1 MASGTIRGITIS
13 FNAETTKL
21 DRALKDIN
29 SKTRDLDKELKA
41 VDKALKFN
49 PDSVELWRQKQQLLT
64 EKVQE
69 TKNKLDVLKQ
79 AQAKLDASGV
89 EKNSAEYREL
99 QREIITT
106 ESKCKSFEKQLR
118 EVGNVNLKAT
128 AEQIKGIGDSF
139 TNAGNALMPV
149 SKAGAAVA
157 GSLFAT
163 AVNSGL
169 AADDLNTL
177 AKTTGIST
185 EQLQKYAT
193 AADLVDVSVETIA
206 KSQQKLKKN
215 MSEASKGS
223 KTQTAAFEKLGVAIQ
238 KADGTLRDSD
248 DVFQDVIAALGQLEE
263 GTERDALAMDI
274 FGKSATELNPLIA
287 DGGKTYQQVAELY
300 EKYNLQPISQET
312 LDKAN
317 QFNDTLDTLKILGS
331 NALQTLGAKAA
342 EALLPV
348 MDKIVEIGG
357 KISEWI
363 ANLDPETVALIGTIA
378 GVIAVVAPLLI
389 LIGKVA
395 TGISAIINVV
405 NSLGAVFSF
414 FTSPVGLVIAAIA
427 ALIAIGVALYKNW
440 DTIKEKLEAFK
451 QKILDT
457 WENIKKKTSEAW
469 EDIKEKI
476 TKPFKDAKAFI
487 EETVEKIKG
496 WFPINIKELLSKIKL
511 PHFSL
516 TGSFSL
522 VPPSIPKL
530 SVDWYD
536 KGGIFDSPSII
547 GVGEKRP
554 EFVGALDDLRK
565 IVREETGGI
574 NPVFNIY
581 QQPGQSSRALAEEIE
596 QKLAE
601 LLRTRETA
609 HGVI

>member
-79 AQAKLDASGV
+79 AQAQLDASGV
-89 EKNSAEYREL
+89 EKNSAEYRDL

-106 ESKCKSFEKQLR
+106 ESKLKTFKAQLDQ
-118 EVGNVNLKAT
+118 VGNANLKAISEQVKGVGDQFT
-128 AEQIKGIGDSF
+128 A
-139 TNAGNALMPV
+139 AGNALKPI

-157 GSLFAT
+157 GSLFAS

-177 AKTTGIST
+177 AKVTGIGT
-185 EQLQKYAT
+185 DQLQKYAS

-223 KTQTAAFEKLGVAIQ
+223 KTQTAAFEKLGVSIAN
-238 KADGTLRDSD
+238 ADGTLRNSD
-248 DVFQDVIAALGQLEE
+248 DVFTDVIAALGQLEE

-300 EKYNLQPISQET
+300 EKYNLEPINQDT

-317 QFNDTLDTLKILGS
+317 AFNDSLDQLKILGS
-331 NALQTLGAKAA
+331 NALQTIGAKAA

-348 MDKIVEIGG
+348 MDKVIELAG
-357 KISEWI
+357 KISGWI
-363 ANLDPETVALIGTIA
+363 ASLDPETVALIGTIA

-395 TGISAIINVV
+395 AGISAIINVV

-440 DTIKEKLEAFK
+440 DTIKAKAQELWQKLAN
-451 QKILDT
+451 T
-457 WENIKKKTSEAW
+457 WENIKQKTAETW
-469 EDIKEKI
+469 ENIKQAI
-476 TKPFKDAKAFI
+476 TKPFKDAWDFI
-487 EETVEKIKG
+487 GRAVEKIKSF
-496 WFPINIKELLSKIKL
+496 FPINIKELLSKIKL

-516 TGSFSL
+516 KGSFSL
-522 VPPSIPKL
+522 VPPSVPKL
-530 SVDWYD
+530 AVDWYD
-536 KGGIFDSPSII
+536 KGGIFERPTVI

-601 LLRTRETA
+601 LLRTREAA

>member
-1 MASGTIRGITIS
+1 MAGTIKGITIE
-13 FNAETTKL
+13 FRGETTKL
-21 DRALKDIN
+21 DRAIADIN
-29 SKTRDLDKELKA
+29 SKTRDLDAELKK
-41 VDKALKFN
+41 VNKALKFS

-69 TKNKLDVLKQ
+69 TTDKLDALKQ
-79 AQAKLDASGV
+79 AQKKLDTSGV
-89 EKNSAEYREL
+89 DKNSAEYREL
-99 QREIITT
+99 QREIIVTQSQVKT
-106 ESKCKSFEKQLR
+106 FKAQLDQ
-118 EVGNVNLKAT
+118 VGNANLKAISEQVKGVGEQFT
-128 AEQIKGIGDSF
+128 A
-139 TNAGNALMPV
+139 AGNALKPI

-157 GSLFAT
+157 GSLFAS

-177 AKTTGIST
+177 AKVTGIGT
-185 EQLQKYAT
+185 DQLQKYAS

-223 KTQTAAFEKLGVAIQ
+223 KTQTAAFEKLGVSIAN
-238 KADGTLRDSD
+238 ADGTLRNSD
-248 DVFQDVIAALGQLEE
+248 DVFTDVIAALGQLEE

-300 EKYNLQPISQET
+300 EKYNLEPISQDT

-317 QFNDTLDTLKILGS
+317 AFNDSLDQLKILGG
-331 NALQTLGAKAA
+331 NALQTIGAKAA

-348 MDKIVEIGG
+348 MDKVIELAG
-357 KISEWI
+357 KISGWI

-395 TGISAIINVV
+395 AGISAIINVV

-414 FTSPVGLVIAAIA
+414 FTSPVGLVIAAIT

-440 DTIKEKLEAFK
+440 DTIKAKAQELWQKLVN
-451 QKILDT
+451 T
-457 WENIKKKTSEAW
+457 WENIKKKTAETW
-469 EDIKEKI
+469 ENIKQAI
-476 TKPFKDAKAFI
+476 TKPFKDAWDFI
-487 EETVEKIKG
+487 GQAVEKIKSF
-496 WFPINIKELLSKIKL
+496 FPINIKELLSKIKL

-516 TGSFSL
+516 KGSFSL
-522 VPPSIPKL
+522 VPPSVPKL
-530 SVDWYD
+530 AVDWYD
-536 KGGIFDSPSII
+536 KGGIFERPTVI

-601 LLRTRETA
+601 LLRTREAA

>member
-21 DRALKDIN
+21 DRALKEIN

-79 AQAKLDASGV
+79 AQAKLDSSGV

-106 ESKCKSFEKQLR
+106 ESKLKTFKAQLDQ
-118 EVGNVNLKAT
+118 VGNANLKAISEQVKGVGEQFT
-128 AEQIKGIGDSF
+128 A
-139 TNAGNALMPV
+139 AGNALKPL

-157 GSLFAT
+157 GSLFAS

-177 AKTTGIST
+177 AKVTGIST
-185 EQLQKYAT
+185 DQLQKYAS

-215 MSEASKGS
+215 MSEASKGN
-223 KTQTAAFEKLGVAIQ
+223 KTQTAAFEKLGVSIAN
-238 KADGTLRDSD
+238 ADGTLRNSD
-248 DVFQDVIAALGQLEE
+248 DVFTDVIAALGQLEE

-300 EKYNLQPISQET
+300 EKYNLEPISQDT

-317 QFNDTLDTLKILGS
+317 AFNDSLDQLKILGS
-331 NALQTLGAKAA
+331 NALQTIGAKAA

-348 MDKIVEIGG
+348 MDKVIELAG
-357 KISEWI
+357 KISGWI
-363 ANLDPETVALIGTIA
+363 ASLDPETVALIGTIA

-395 TGISAIINVV
+395 AGISAIINVV

-440 DTIKEKLEAFK
+440 DTIKAKAQELWQKLVN
-451 QKILDT
+451 T
-457 WENIKKKTSEAW
+457 WENIKQKTAETW
-469 EDIKEKI
+469 ENIKQAI
-476 TKPFKDAKAFI
+476 TKPFKDAWDFI
-487 EETVEKIKG
+487 GQAVEKIKSF
-496 WFPINIKELLSKIKL
+496 FPINIKELLSKIKL

-516 TGSFSL
+516 KGSFSL
-522 VPPSIPKL
+522 VPPSVPKL
-530 SVDWYD
+530 AVDWYD
-536 KGGIFDSPSII
+536 KGGIFERPTVI

-601 LLRTRETA
+601 LLRTREAA

>member
-1 MASGTIRGITIS
+1 MADGIIKGITIS
-13 FNAETTKL
+13 FRGETTKL
-21 DRALKDIN
+21 DQALKEIG
-29 SKTRDLDKELKA
+29 SKTKALDEELKA
-41 VDKALKFN
+41 VNKALKFN

-64 EKVQE
+64 EKIQE

-106 ESKCKSFEKQLR
+106 ESKCKNLEAQLR
-118 EVGNVNLKAT
+118 KIGNVNLKA
-128 AEQIKGIGDSF
+128 ASEQIKQL
-139 TNAGNALMPV
+139 GNSATELGNKLKPL
-149 SKAGAAVA
+149 SKTGAAVA
-157 GSLFAT
+157 GGLIAT
-163 AVNSGL
+163 AVGSGK

-185 EQLQKYAT
+185 QQLQKYAA

-223 KTQTAAFEKLGVAIQ
+223 KTQTAAFEKLGVSIAN
-238 KADGTLRDSD
+238 ADGTLRNSD
-248 DVFQDVIAALGQLEE
+248 DVFQDVIVALGQLEE
-263 GTERDALAMDI
+263 GTERDALAMDL
-274 FGKSATELNPLIA
+274 FGKSATELNPLIE
-287 DGGKTYQQVAELY
+287 DGGKTYQSVAELY
-300 EKYNLQPISQET
+300 EKYNLEPISQDT

-317 QFNDTLDTLKILGS
+317 QFNDTLDTLKILGG
-331 NALQTLGAKAA
+331 NALETLGAKAA
-342 EALLPV
+342 EALLP
-348 MDKIVEIGG
+348 MMEKIVDWGG
-357 KISEWI
+357 RISEWI

-440 DTIKEKLEAFK
+440 DTIKAKVQELWKKL
-451 QKILDT
+451 IDT
-457 WENIKKKTSEAW
+457 WENIKQKTAQIW
-469 EDIKEKI
+469 QNIKEAI
-476 TKPFKDAKAFI
+476 TRPFLDAYEFI
-487 EETVEKIKG
+487 QRIIEKVKSF
-496 WFPINIKELLSKIKL
+496 FPINIKDFFSKIKL
-511 PHFSL
+511 PHFTL
-516 TGSFSL
+516 TGKFSL
-522 VPPSIPKL
+522 SPPSIPKL

-601 LLRTRETA
+601 LLRTREAA

>member
-79 AQAKLDASGV
+79 AQAQLDASGV
-89 EKNSAEYREL
+89 EKNSAEYRDL

-106 ESKCKSFEKQLR
+106 ESKLKTFKAQLD
-118 EVGNVNLKAT
+118 EVGNANLKAI
-128 AEQIKGIGDSF
+128 AEQVKGVGDQF
-139 TNAGNALMPV
+139 TAAGNALKPI

-157 GSLFAT
+157 GSLFAS

-177 AKTTGIST
+177 AKVTGIGT
-185 EQLQKYAT
+185 DQLQKYAS

-223 KTQTAAFEKLGVAIQ
+223 KTQTAAFEKLGVSIAN
-238 KADGTLRDSD
+238 ADGTLRNSD
-248 DVFQDVIAALGQLEE
+248 DVFTDVIAALGQLEE

-274 FGKSATELNPLIA
+274 FGKSATDLNPLIA

-300 EKYNLQPISQET
+300 EKYNLEPISQDT

-317 QFNDTLDTLKILGS
+317 AFNDSLDQLKILGS
-331 NALQTLGAKAA
+331 NALQTIGAKAA

-348 MDKIVEIGG
+348 MDKVIELAG
-357 KISEWI
+357 KISGWI
-363 ANLDPETVALIGTIA
+363 ASLDPETVALIGTIA

-395 TGISAIINVV
+395 AGISAIINVV

-440 DTIKEKLEAFK
+440 DTIKAKAQELWQKLVN
-451 QKILDT
+451 T
-457 WENIKKKTSEAW
+457 WENIKQKTAETW
-469 EDIKEKI
+469 ENIKQAI
-476 TKPFKDAKAFI
+476 TKPFKDAWDFI
-487 EETVEKIKG
+487 GRAVEKIKSF
-496 WFPINIKELLSKIKL
+496 FPINIKELLSKIKL

-516 TGSFSL
+516 KGSFSL
-522 VPPSIPKL
+522 VPPSVPKL
-530 SVDWYD
+530 AVDWYD
-536 KGGIFDSPSII
+536 KGGIFERPTVI

-601 LLRTRETA
+601 LLRTREAA

>member
-1 MASGTIRGITIS
+1 MADGIIKGITIS
-13 FNAETTKL
+13 FRGETTKL
-21 DRALKDIN
+21 DRAIAEIN
-29 SKTRDLDKELKA
+29 SKTRDLDAELKQ
-41 VDKALKFN
+41 VNKALKFS

-69 TKNKLDVLKQ
+69 TKDKLDVLRQ
-79 AQAKLDASGV
+79 AQKKLDSSGV

-106 ESKCKSFEKQLR
+106 ESKLKTFKAQLDQ
-118 EVGNVNLKAT
+118 VGNANLKAISEQVKGVGEQFT
-128 AEQIKGIGDSF
+128 A
-139 TNAGNALMPV
+139 AGNALKPL

-157 GSLFAT
+157 GSLFAS

-177 AKTTGIST
+177 AKVTGIGT
-185 EQLQKYAT
+185 DQLQKYAS

-223 KTQTAAFEKLGVAIQ
+223 KTQTAAFEKLGVSIAN
-238 KADGTLRDSD
+238 ADGTLRNSD
-248 DVFQDVIAALGQLEE
+248 DVFTDVIAALGQLEE

-300 EKYNLQPISQET
+300 EKYNLEPISQDT

-317 QFNDTLDTLKILGS
+317 AFNDSLDQLKILGS
-331 NALQTLGAKAA
+331 NALQTIGAKAA

-348 MDKIVEIGG
+348 MDKVIELAG
-357 KISEWI
+357 KISGWI

-395 TGISAIINVV
+395 AGISAIINVV

-457 WENIKKKTSEAW
+457 WENIKKKTAETW
-469 EDIKEKI
+469 ENIKQAI
-476 TKPFKDAKAFI
+476 TKPFKDAWDFI
-487 EETVEKIKG
+487 GQAVEKIKSF
-496 WFPINIKELLSKIKL
+496 FPINIKELLSKIKL

-516 TGSFSL
+516 KGSFSL
-522 VPPSIPKL
+522 VPPSVPKL
-530 SVDWYD
+530 AVDWYD
-536 KGGIFDSPSII
+536 KGGIFERPTVI

-601 LLRTRETA
+601 LLRTREAA

>member
-1 MASGTIRGITIS
+1 MAGTIKGITIE
-13 FNAETTKL
+13 FRGETTKL

-64 EKVQE
+64 EKVAE

-79 AQAKLDASGV
+79 AQAQLDSSGV

-106 ESKCKSFEKQLR
+106 ESKLKTFKAQLDQ
-118 EVGNVNLKAT
+118 VGNANLKAIS
-128 AEQIKGIGDSF
+128 EQIKGVGEQF
-139 TNAGNALMPV
+139 TAAGNALKPL

-157 GSLFAT
+157 GSMFAS

-177 AKTTGIST
+177 AKVTGIGT
-185 EQLQKYAT
+185 DQLQKYAS

-223 KTQTAAFEKLGVAIQ
+223 KTQTAAFAKLGVSIAN
-238 KADGTLRDSD
+238 ADGTLRNSD
-248 DVFQDVIAALGQLEE
+248 DVFTDVIAALGQLEE
-263 GTERDALAMDI
+263 GTERDALAMDL

-287 DGGKTYQQVAELY
+287 DGGATYKSVAELY
-300 EKYNLQPISQET
+300 EKYNLQPISQDT

-317 QFNDTLDTLKILGS
+317 AFNDILDQLKILGS
-331 NALQTLGAKAA
+331 NALQTIGAKVA

-348 MDKIVEIGG
+348 MDKVIELAG
-357 KISEWI
+357 KISGWI

-395 TGISAIINVV
+395 AGISAIINVV

-440 DTIKEKLEAFK
+440 DTIKEKLDQFK
-451 QKILDT
+451 QKILAT
-457 WENIKKKTSEAW
+457 WENIKQKTAEAW
-469 EDIKEKI
+469 ETIKQKI
-476 TKPFKDAKAFI
+476 TQPFKDAWDFI
-487 EETVEKIKG
+487 ARAVEKIKSF
-496 WFPINIKELLSKIKL
+496 FPINIKELLSKIKL

-516 TGSFSL
+516 KGSFSL
-522 VPPSIPKL
+522 VPPSVPKL
-530 SVDWYD
+530 AVDWYD
-536 KGGIFDSPSII
+536 KGGIFERPTVI

-581 QQPGQSSRALAEEIE
+581 QQPGQSSRELAEEMEI
-596 QKLAE
+596 KLTE
-601 LLRTRETA
+601 ILRSREAA

>member
-64 EKVQE
+64 EKVAE

-106 ESKCKSFEKQLR
+106 ESKLKTFKSQLDQ
-118 EVGNVNLKAT
+118 VGNANLKALSEQFKGVGEQFT
-128 AEQIKGIGDSF
+128 A
-139 TNAGNALMPV
+139 AGNALKPL

-157 GSLFAT
+157 GSLFAS

-177 AKTTGIST
+177 AKVTGIST
-185 EQLQKYAT
+185 QQLQKYAS
-193 AADLVDVSVETIA
+193 AANLVDVSVETIA

-223 KTQTAAFEKLGVAIQ
+223 KTQAAAFEKLGVSIAN
-238 KADGTLRDSD
+238 ADGTLRNSD
-248 DVFQDVIAALGQLEE
+248 DVFQDVIVALGQLEE
-263 GTERDALAMDI
+263 GTERDALAMDL
-274 FGKSATELNPLIA
+274 FGKSATELNPLIE
-287 DGGKTYQQVAELY
+287 DGGKTYQSVAELY
-300 EKYNLQPISQET
+300 EKYNLEPISQDT

-317 QFNDTLDTLKILGS
+317 QFNDTLDTLKILGG

-342 EALLPV
+342 EALLP
-348 MDKIVEIGG
+348 MMEKIVDWGG

-440 DTIKEKLEAFK
+440 DTIKAKVQELWKKLV
-451 QKILDT
+451 DT
-457 WENIKKKTSEAW
+457 WENIKQKTAQIW
-469 EDIKEKI
+469 QNIKESI
-476 TKPFKDAKAFI
+476 TKPFLDAYEFI
-487 EETVEKIKG
+487 QRIIEKVKSF
-496 WFPINIKELLSKIKL
+496 FPINIKDFFSKIKL
-511 PHFSL
+511 PHFTL
-516 TGSFSL
+516 TGKFSL
-522 VPPSIPKL
+522 SPPSIPKL

-601 LLRTRETA
+601 LLRTREAA

>member
-1 MASGTIRGITIS
+1 MPGSIKGITIT

-79 AQAKLDASGV
+79 AQAQLDASGV
-89 EKNSAEYREL
+89 EKNSAEYRDL

-106 ESKCKSFEKQLR
+106 ESKLKTFKAQLDQ
-118 EVGNVNLKAT
+118 VGNANLKAISEQVKGVGEQFT
-128 AEQIKGIGDSF
+128 A
-139 TNAGNALMPV
+139 AGSALKPI

-157 GSLFAT
+157 GSLFAS

-177 AKTTGIST
+177 AKVTGIGT
-185 EQLQKYAT
+185 DQLQKYAS

-223 KTQTAAFEKLGVAIQ
+223 KTQTAAFEKLGVSIAN
-238 KADGTLRDSD
+238 ADGTLRNSD
-248 DVFQDVIAALGQLEE
+248 DVFTDVIAALGQLEE

-300 EKYNLQPISQET
+300 EKYNLEPISQDT

-317 QFNDTLDTLKILGS
+317 AFNDSLDQLKILGS
-331 NALQTLGAKAA
+331 NALQTIGAKAA

-348 MDKIVEIGG
+348 MDKVIELAG
-357 KISEWI
+357 KISGWI
-363 ANLDPETVALIGTIA
+363 ASLDPETVALIGTIA

-395 TGISAIINVV
+395 AGISAIINVV

-440 DTIKEKLEAFK
+440 DTIKEKLDQFK
-451 QKILDT
+451 QKILAT
-457 WENIKKKTSEAW
+457 WENIKQKTAEAW
-469 EDIKEKI
+469 ENIKQKI
-476 TKPFKDAKAFI
+476 TQPFKDAWDFI
-487 EETVEKIKG
+487 ERAVEKIKSF
-496 WFPINIKELLSKIKL
+496 FPINIKELLSKIKL

-516 TGSFSL
+516 KGSFSL
-522 VPPSIPKL
+522 VPPSVPKL
-530 SVDWYD
+530 AVDWYN
-536 KGGIFDSPSII
+536 KGGIFERPTVI

-601 LLRTRETA
+601 LLRTREAA

>member
-1 MASGTIRGITIS
+1 MAGTIKGITIE
-13 FNAETTKL
+13 FRGETTKL
-21 DRALKDIN
+21 DRAIADIN
-29 SKTRDLDKELKA
+29 SKTRDLDAELKK
-41 VDKALKFN
+41 VNKALKFN

-69 TKNKLDVLKQ
+69 TTDKLDALKQ
-79 AQAKLDASGV
+79 AQKKLDTSGV
-89 EKNSAEYREL
+89 DKNSAEYREL

-106 ESKCKSFEKQLR
+106 QSQVKTFKAQLD
-118 EVGNVNLKAT
+118 EVGNASLKALSEQFKGVGDQFT
-128 AEQIKGIGDSF
+128 A
-139 TNAGNALMPV
+139 AGNALKPL

-157 GSLFAT
+157 GSMLAS

-177 AKTTGIST
+177 SKVTGIGT
-185 EQLQKYAT
+185 DQLQKYAS

-223 KTQTAAFEKLGVAIQ
+223 KTQTAAFEKLGVSIAN
-238 KADGTLRDSD
+238 ADGTLRNSD
-248 DVFQDVIAALGQLEE
+248 DVFTDVIAALGQLEE
-263 GTERDALAMDI
+263 GTERDALAMDL

-287 DGGKTYQQVAELY
+287 DGGATYQQVAELY
-300 EKYNLQPISQET
+300 EKYNLQPISQDT

-317 QFNDTLDTLKILGS
+317 AFNDTLDQLKILGS
-331 NALQTLGAKAA
+331 NALQTIGAKVA

-348 MDKIVEIGG
+348 MDKVIELAG
-357 KISEWI
+357 KISGWI

-451 QKILDT
+451 QKILAT
-457 WENIKKKTSEAW
+457 WENIKQKTAEAW
-469 EDIKEKI
+469 ETIKQKI
-476 TKPFKDAKAFI
+476 TQPFKDAWDFI
-487 EETVEKIKG
+487 ERAVAKIKSF
-496 WFPINIKELLSKIKL
+496 FPINIKELLSKIKL

-516 TGSFSL
+516 KGSFSL
-522 VPPSIPKL
+522 VPPSVPKL
-530 SVDWYD
+530 AVDWYD
-536 KGGIFDSPSII
+536 KGGIFESPTVI

-581 QQPGQSSRALAEEIE
+581 QQPGQSSRELAEEIE

-601 LLRTRETA
+601 LLRTREAA